1 MTTLVDNTSSFRRIN
16 HQLFAQN
23 NNIGGGPSPEFLTTT
38 VTKIDVINGRGMGV
52 QKHDGNIFF
61 RKFVCAHKKTYA
73 QAPKADKVK
82 ISKGVVEVLRQ
93 FGSRFLEFDINTGC
107 WNEIGDE
114 KALSKTS
121 QALREGQTKIKQELA
136 TACSFDESNTSTEES
151 CVKLSTQIMQLL
163 RREEGNTIMMADTNT
178 TEPEQKMLP
187 RPTLSHHRS
196 VSARVLR
203 EFLNDV
209 GVGSERFSE
218 IGTDGQ
224 RLPSDRISGI
234 DMNELLNEE
243 QFAAILD
250 EMTSSASGFDFSGI
264 DDNEERI
271 SLMSLEERIS
281 LMSLD
286 ARSSTIGNIEAV

>member
-1 MTTLVDNTSSFRRIN
+1 MTTN
-16 HQLFAQN
+16 
-23 NNIGGGPSPEFLTTT
+23 T
-38 VTKIDVINGRGMGV
+38 VTNIDVINGRGMGV

-82 ISKGVVEVLRQ
+82 ISKGVVAVLRQ

-121 QALREGQTKIKQELA
+121 QALREGQNKIKQELA

-151 CVKLSTQIMQLL
+151 CVKLSTQIMQSL
-163 RREEGNTIMMADTNT
+163 RKEEEGNDT

-209 GVGSERFSE
+209 GVGSERFGE

-286 ARSSTIGNIEAV
+286 ARSGTIGNIEAV

>member
-1 MTTLVDNTSSFRRIN
+1 MTT
-16 HQLFAQN
+16 
-23 NNIGGGPSPEFLTTT
+23 TTT
-38 VTKIDVINGRGMGV
+38 VTNIDVINGRGMGV
-52 QKHDGNIFF
+52 QNHDGNIFF

-82 ISKGVVEVLRQ
+82 ISKGVVAVLRQ
-93 FGSRFLEFDINTGC
+93 VGSRFLEFDINTGC
-107 WNEIGDE
+107 WNDIGDE

-136 TACSFDESNTSTEES
+136 TEMSGSCLFDESNTSTEES
-151 CVKLSTQIMQLL
+151 CVKLSTQIMQSL
-163 RREEGNTIMMADTNT
+163 RKEEGNTIMMADTNT
-178 TEPEQKMLP
+178 TELAQQKMLP

-250 EMTSSASGFDFSGI
+250 EMAHSASGFDFSGI